1 MAEWSTKRVLITVRT
16 YPSPARKSAEASCT
30 GGITAEGEWIR
41 LFPVP
46 YRLMDDEKRF
56 SKWQWIDVSVLKAA
70 NDQRPESFKINIDSI
85 KVGEK
90 VGTQNGWHER
100 KALIEPL
107 RRRSMCHIQ
116 KERDE
121 NGFPTLGFFRPHEIT
136 RLKIEPAE
144 QKEWTPEQLAIL
156 RQSQDSTLFQKA
168 PTQILEKIPFEFRYE
183 FRCGD
188 VDCKSHTMLCTD
200 WEMLQSYR
208 TWQRTYGNNWE
219 QAFRQ
224 RYEREM
230 IDKFETHFFVGTM
243 HQYPTSWIIVG
254 LFYPPRPK
262 FGGLFDDRH

>member
-1 MAEWSTKRVLITVRT
+1 
-16 YPSPARKSAEASCT
+16 
-30 GGITAEGEWIR
+30 
-41 LFPVP
+41 
-46 YRLMDDEKRF
+46 
-56 SKWQWIDVSVLKAA
+56 
-70 NDQRPESFKINIDSI
+70 
-85 KVGEK
+85 
-90 VGTQNGWHER
+90 
-100 KALIEPL
+100 
-107 RRRSMCHIQ
+107 MCRIQ
-116 KERDE
+116 QERDQK
-121 NGFPTLGFFRPHEIT
+121 GFPTLGFFRPHEIT

-144 QKEWTPEQLAIL
+144 PKEWTPEQLAIL

-208 TWQRTYGNNWE
+208 TWRKTYGNNWE
-219 QAFRQ
+219 EPFRR

-262 FGGLFDDRH
+262 FGGLFDARQ